1 MNIIASQ
8 FYQSK
13 DAENACNYL
22 VKEAAERWQMEQG
35 MVDDITIIVA
45 FLNVGGMTKLN
56 TAESQ
61 ERNTSGVVPAAI
73 QWFFSLILIIKN
85 VLNHTVCTT
94 VRTTSAPSVQH
105 QA

>member
-13 DAENACNYL
+13 DADGACNYL
-22 VKEAAERWQMEQG
+22 VREAAERWQMEQG

-56 TAESQ
+56 TAES
-61 ERNTSGVVPAAI
+61 
-73 QWFFSLILIIKN
+73 
-85 VLNHTVCTT
+85 
-94 VRTTSAPSVQH
+94 
-105 QA
+105 